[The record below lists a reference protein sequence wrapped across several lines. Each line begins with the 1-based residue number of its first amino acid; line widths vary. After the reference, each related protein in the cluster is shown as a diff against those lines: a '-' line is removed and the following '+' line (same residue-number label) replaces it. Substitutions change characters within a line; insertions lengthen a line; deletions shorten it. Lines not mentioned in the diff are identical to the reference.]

1 MTRSTPTCTPPPCPA
16 ARSSNRRCGSGSGP
30 RCSATIWSRR
40 PSLSSAACV
49 DSVVGRFSPSSTGL
63 EKQISIPRGSPRWIS
78 RPCSGSRWPRSG
90 SCRHL
95 RLRWTS
101 AKPSPSDRGMRGDA
115 GWPGTTRTRG
125 KSGSSITRSPR
136 ANPASVTTS
145 PSKTPWPTGGS
156 TARPSPSTMSATRLE
171 ETKGHAIDDRV
182 VAVPILR
189 AGLGLV
195 GPVLEL
201 LPHVTVGYIGLER
214 DERTAIAS
222 RYYVK
227 LPPDI
232 RGKAVM
238 ILDPML
244 ATGGTAI
251 KAVEIMKEYQPASV
265 RLVCV
270 VAAPE
275 GIQALQAAH
284 PDVQIFAA
292 AADRQPNAQKY
303 ILPGLGDYG
312 DRLFGT

>member
-1 MTRSTPTCTPPPCPA
+1 MTLHVMEHPIVAHYLTRLRDRDTTPDEFREASDKIITLLLYEATRDLRTRDISIDTP
-16 ARSSNRRCGSGSGP
+16 
-30 RCSATIWSRR
+30 
-40 PSLSSAACV
+40 
-49 DSVVGRFSPSSTGL
+49 L
-63 EKQISIPRGSPRWIS
+63 EKTQ
-78 RPCSGSRWPRSG
+78 
-90 SCRHL
+90 
-95 RLRWTS
+95 
-101 AKPSPSDRGMRGDA
+101 
-115 GWPGTTRTRG
+115 
-125 KSGSSITRSPR
+125 
-136 ANPASVTTS
+136 
-145 PSKTPWPTGGS
+145 
-156 TARPSPSTMSATRLE
+156 
-171 ETKGHAIDDRV
+171 GHAIGDRV

-232 RGKAVM
+232 AGKAVM

-244 ATGGTAI
+244 ATGGTAT
-251 KAVEIMKEYQPASV
+251 KAVEIMKEYRPASV

-284 PDVQIFAA
+284 PDVQIFTAA
-292 AADRQPNAQKY
+292 RDRELNAQKY

>member
-1 MTRSTPTCTPPPCPA
+1 MTLHVVEHPLVAHYLTRLRDRDTPPDEFREA
-16 ARSSNRRCGSGSGP
+16 SDKIITLLLYE
-30 RCSATIWSRR
+30 ATRDLRTRDFTIDT
-40 PSLSSAACV
+40 P
-49 DSVVGRFSPSSTGL
+49 L
-63 EKQISIPRGSPRWIS
+63 EKTQ
-78 RPCSGSRWPRSG
+78 
-90 SCRHL
+90 
-95 RLRWTS
+95 
-101 AKPSPSDRGMRGDA
+101 
-115 GWPGTTRTRG
+115 
-125 KSGSSITRSPR
+125 
-136 ANPASVTTS
+136 
-145 PSKTPWPTGGS
+145 
-156 TARPSPSTMSATRLE
+156 
-171 ETKGHAIDDRV
+171 GHAIGDRV

-232 RGKAVM
+232 SGKSVM

-244 ATGGTAI
+244 ATGGTAT

-284 PDVQIFAA
+284 PDVQIFTAA
-292 AADRQPNAQKY
+292 RDRELNAQKY

>member
-1 MTRSTPTCTPPPCPA
+1 MQTP
-16 ARSSNRRCGSGSGP
+16 
-30 RCSATIWSRR
+30 
-40 PSLSSAACV
+40 
-49 DSVVGRFSPSSTGL
+49 L
-63 EKQISIPRGSPRWIS
+63 E
-78 RPCSGSRWPRSG
+78 
-90 SCRHL
+90 
-95 RLRWTS
+95 
-101 AKPSPSDRGMRGDA
+101 
-115 GWPGTTRTRG
+115 
-125 KSGSSITRSPR
+125 
-136 ANPASVTTS
+136 
-145 PSKTPWPTGGS
+145 PTQGY
-156 TARPSPSTMSATRLE
+156 E
-171 ETKGHAIDDRV
+171 IDDRV

-232 RGKAVM
+232 KGKAVM

-244 ATGGTAI
+244 ATGGTAT
-251 KAVEIMKEYQPASV
+251 KAVEIMKEYHPASV

-275 GIQALQAAH
+275 GIDALLTAH

-292 AADRQPNAQKY
+292 ARDRQLNDQKY
-303 ILPGLGDYG
+303 ILPGLGHASVGQQFFDPGDVRRRPVAGWLARREAACIGLLVDGLYLAVDPAVG
-312 DRLFGT
+312 QRLFDRLVVGDALFA

>member
-1 MTRSTPTCTPPPCPA
+1 MT
-16 ARSSNRRCGSGSGP
+16 
-30 RCSATIWSRR
+30 
-40 PSLSSAACV
+40 L
-49 DSVVGRFSPSSTGL
+49 
-63 EKQISIPRGSPRWIS
+63 
-78 RPCSGSRWPRSG
+78 
-90 SCRHL
+90 HL
-95 RLRWTS
+95 VEHPLVAHYLTRLRDRET
-101 AKPSPSDRGMRGDA
+101 APDDFREASDKIITLLMFEATRDL
-115 GWPGTTRTRG
+115 RTRRFT
-125 KSGSSITRSPR
+125 IE
-136 ANPASVTTS
+136 
-145 PSKTPWPTGGS
+145 TP
-156 TARPSPSTMSATRLE
+156 LE
-171 ETKGHAIDDRV
+171 SMEGYEVSDHV

-227 LPPDI
+227 LPPEI
-232 RGKAVM
+232 KGKAVM

-244 ATGGTAI
+244 ATGGTAL

-275 GIQALQAAH
+275 GIEALETAH
-284 PDVQIFAA
+284 PDVQIFTAA
-292 AADRQPNAQKY
+292 RDRQLNPQKY

>member
-1 MTRSTPTCTPPPCPA
+1 MT
-16 ARSSNRRCGSGSGP
+16 
-30 RCSATIWSRR
+30 
-40 PSLSSAACV
+40 L
-49 DSVVGRFSPSSTGL
+49 
-63 EKQISIPRGSPRWIS
+63 
-78 RPCSGSRWPRSG
+78 
-90 SCRHL
+90 HL
-95 RLRWTS
+95 VQHPLVEHYLTRLRERDT
-101 AKPSPSDRGMRGDA
+101 APDEFREASD
-115 GWPGTTRTRG
+115 
-125 KSGSSITRSPR
+125 KIITLLLYE
-136 ANPASVTTS
+136 
-145 PSKTPWPTGGS
+145 
-156 TARPSPSTMSATRLE
+156 ATRDLRSRTFRMDTPLE
-171 ETKGHAIDDRV
+171 STEGHAVEDRV

-195 GPVLEL
+195 SPVLEL

-232 RGKAVM
+232 QGKVVM

-251 KAVEIMKEYQPASV
+251 KAVEIMKEYHPASV

-275 GIQALQAAH
+275 GIQALEAAH

-292 AADRQPNAQKY
+292 ARDRQLNPQKY

>member
-1 MTRSTPTCTPPPCPA
+1 MTLHIVEHPLVAHYLT
-16 ARSSNRRCGSGSGP
+16 
-30 RCSATIWSRR
+30 
-40 PSLSSAACV
+40 
-49 DSVVGRFSPSSTGL
+49 
-63 EKQISIPRGSPRWIS
+63 
-78 RPCSGSRWPRSG
+78 
-90 SCRHL
+90 
-95 RLRWTS
+95 RLRDKETTPDEFRE
-101 AKPSPSDRGMRGDA
+101 ASD
-115 GWPGTTRTRG
+115 
-125 KSGSSITRSPR
+125 KIITLLLYE
-136 ANPASVTTS
+136 
-145 PSKTPWPTGGS
+145 
-156 TARPSPSTMSATRLE
+156 ATRDLRSRAFTMQTPLE
-171 ETKGHAIDDRV
+171 ETNGHAIDDRV

-292 AADRQPNAQKY
+292 AEDRQLNAQKY

>member
-1 MTRSTPTCTPPPCPA
+1 MDIGETVTFRSRDA
-16 ARSSNRRCGSGSGP
+16 WRRWLARHYQDKREIWLGYYKKSSDK
-30 RCSATIWSRR
+30 I
-40 PSLSSAACV
+40 
-49 DSVVGRFSPSSTGL
+49 
-63 EKQISIPRGSPRWIS
+63 
-78 RPCSGSRWPRSG
+78 
-90 SCRHL
+90 
-95 RLRWTS
+95 
-101 AKPSPSDRGMRGDA
+101 
-115 GWPGTTRTRG
+115 
-125 KSGSSITRSPR
+125 ITLLLYE
-136 ANPASVTTS
+136 
-145 PSKTPWPTGGS
+145 
-156 TARPSPSTMSATRLE
+156 ATRDLRSRAFTMQTPLE

-251 KAVEIMKEYQPASV
+251 NAVEIMKEYRPASV

-284 PDVQIFAA
+284 PA
-292 AADRQPNAQKY
+292 
-303 ILPGLGDYG
+303 
-312 DRLFGT
+312 

>member
-1 MTRSTPTCTPPPCPA
+1 MTLHVIEHPLVAHYLTRLRDRDTTPDEFREASDKIITLLLYEATRDLRTRSFRMHTP
-16 ARSSNRRCGSGSGP
+16 
-30 RCSATIWSRR
+30 
-40 PSLSSAACV
+40 
-49 DSVVGRFSPSSTGL
+49 
-63 EKQISIPRGSPRWIS
+63 
-78 RPCSGSRWPRSG
+78 
-90 SCRHL
+90 
-95 RLRWTS
+95 
-101 AKPSPSDRGMRGDA
+101 
-115 GWPGTTRTRG
+115 
-125 KSGSSITRSPR
+125 
-136 ANPASVTTS
+136 
-145 PSKTPWPTGGS
+145 
-156 TARPSPSTMSATRLE
+156 LE
-171 ETKGHAIDDRV
+171 ETDGFVIGDRV

-214 DERTAIAS
+214 DERTAVAS

-232 RGKAVM
+232 AGKAVM

-244 ATGGTAI
+244 ATGGTAM

-275 GIQALQAAH
+275 GIQALQAAY
-284 PDVQIFAA
+284 PDVQIFTAA
-292 AADRQPNAQKY
+292 RDRELNVQKY
-303 ILPGLGDYG
+303 IMPGLGDYG